1 MPSAFETAFADAGA
15 PALLS
20 QFGQSC
26 TYTPAGGAGV
36 VLTAMAGA
44 EQTHEAEYSDG
55 RRLIRTRQITLA
67 TDLAGPYGG
76 VEDVRLY
83 DTVTVGTVA
92 YAVHEID
99 SRSHSLVTFTA
110 IRTEDLQRSRDGYRR
125 RGR

>member
-26 TYTPAGGAGV
+26 TYTPAGGAAV
-36 VLTAMAGA
+36 ALTAMVGA
-44 EQTHEAEYSDG
+44 EQSHEGEYSDG

-67 TDLAGPYGG
+67 TDPAGPYGG
-76 VEDVRLY
+76 VEDVHLF
-83 DTVTVGTVA
+83 DTITVGTVT

-99 SRSHSLVTFTA
+99 SRSHSLVTCTA
-110 IRTEDLQRSRDGYRR
+110 IRTEDMQRSRDGYRGR
-125 RGR
+125 RR